1 MSYIGKKPSDITRAI
16 ANYDTFTGDGSTTTF
31 TLTQGAASANDLT
44 VVVNN
49 VRQEPGSGSKSYT
62 LTAPTSLVFNTAPA
76 ASDEIYVINPTQVE
90 AIVRAGDISSG
101 AITGQTAETTPAD
114 GDTLIM
120 FDASAGALRKITK
133 ANLVTSA
140 AITANTAKVTN
151 ATHTGEVTGSTAL
164 TIADNAVTLAKM
176 ASGTDGNLIT
186 YDASGNPAYVATGN
200 AGQILTSAGAG
211 APPTFAAAPTSGCW
225 EKLDTI
231 TISGTTS
238 QIEHEEA
245 NFTSTHRDY
254 KIMLSNVALTADATM
269 RMRVATDGGT
279 LGSGTNYKYAMTS
292 YRSNNS
298 TGVEADQD
306 GTAFPLGGATA
317 AGADAKYTQNFEI
330 NLYNPLSTTTF
341 FHFSSVGMQVDN
353 NDYAMTHIGGGV
365 YVTGHDV
372 AFKRFVLYLSTGDFN
387 AGTSTLYGRIV

>member
-62 LTAPTSLVFNTAPA
+62 LTPPTSLVFNTAPA

-90 AIVRAGDISSG
+90 SVVRAGDLSSG

-114 GDTLIM
+114 GDTLLM
-120 FDASAGALRKITK
+120 FDASATALRKITK
-133 ANLVTSA
+133 ANLFTG
-140 AITANTAKVTN
+140 ITTN
-151 ATHTGEVTGSTAL
+151 ATHTGEVTGATAL

-298 TGVEADQD
+298 TGIEHDQD